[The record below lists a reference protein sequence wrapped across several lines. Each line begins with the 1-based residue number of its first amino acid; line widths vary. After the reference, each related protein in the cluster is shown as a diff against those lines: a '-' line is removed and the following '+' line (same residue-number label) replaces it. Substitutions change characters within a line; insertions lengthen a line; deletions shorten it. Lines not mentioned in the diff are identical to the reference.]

1 MTVKGNRTVKM
12 VVVDDKGN
20 YGKVTTIQAID
31 ELQKYKIKR
40 SSQGILGDEIIS
52 FIFPKDKE
60 GAKITVMSLFEELT
74 DAKTLDIG
82 ELKEMTSKILNE
94 IKHD

>member
-1 MTVKGNRTVKM
+1 M

-40 SSQGILGDEIIS
+40 SRQGVIGDEMIN

-60 GAKITVMSLFEELT
+60 GRKSLSGLY
-74 DAKTLDIG
+74 
-82 ELKEMTSKILNE
+82 LKSSRAQEPSILLSL
-94 IKHD
+94 KR